1 VCPICSETFGG
12 VRMAKGM
19 VVEVVC
25 KSGDH
30 AFGVDM
36 STG

>member
-1 VCPICSETFGG
+1 
-12 VRMAKGM
+12 MAKGM

-36 STG
+36 STGQILIDEIAV